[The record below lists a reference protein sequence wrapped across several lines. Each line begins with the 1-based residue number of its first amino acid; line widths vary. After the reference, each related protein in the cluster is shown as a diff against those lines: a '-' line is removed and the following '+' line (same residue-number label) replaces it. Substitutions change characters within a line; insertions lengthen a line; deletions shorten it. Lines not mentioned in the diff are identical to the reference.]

1 MRIDVTIQLT
11 IIGLGQIGTSIGLAL
26 AKHKD
31 LVTRVGHDKKIAF
44 ARQAEK
50 MDAIDRV
57 DSNLPNSVR
66 NANLVLLCLPIDQV
80 PETMRL
86 IAQDLLEGAVVMD
99 TSPLKVVVADWAK
112 ELLPA
117 GRHYV
122 GLTPVINPAYLNDAS
137 TGQQAAH
144 PDLFEKGLIAIT
156 SPPRTDSDAIKLAA
170 DLTRLLGSTPLFADL
185 AEIDGLMTSTMILPQ
200 ILAAALLN
208 ATVDQ
213 PGWREGR
220 KVAGRAYTDASGPV
234 LNLDGSQSLKTS
246 IISNRENVLRVLD
259 SALAELQFFRSI
271 IFEQDDS
278 VLEEYL
284 ERAYRSARKWWQE
297 RLAGDWENE
306 QSVPVEKHGFISHLI
321 GSNPRPRQKP
331 KSTN

>member
-1 MRIDVTIQLT
+1 MTIQIT
-11 IIGLGQIGTSIGLAL
+11 IIGLGQIGASIGLAL
-26 AKHKD
+26 AKHTD
-31 LVTRVGHDKKIAF
+31 LVTRVGHDKELAF
-44 ARQAEK
+44 TRQAEK
-50 MDAIDRV
+50 MGAIDRV

-66 NANLVLLCLPIDQV
+66 NANLVLLCLPIDQIS
-80 PETMRL
+80 ETMRL
-86 IAQDLLEGAVVMD
+86 IAQDLIEGAVVMD
-99 TSPLKVVVADWAK
+99 TSPLKVIVADWAK
-112 ELLPA
+112 ELLPT

-122 GLTPVINPAYLNDAS
+122 GLTPVINPEYLNDAS
-137 TGQQAAH
+137 SGQQAAH

-156 SPPRTDSDAIKLAA
+156 SPPRTDSNAIKLAA

-213 PGWREGR
+213 PGWREAR
-220 KVAGRAYTDASGPV
+220 KVAGRAFADASGPV
-234 LNLDGSQSLKTS
+234 LHLDGSQSLKTS
-246 IISNRENVLRVLD
+246 IVLNRENVMRVLD
-259 SALAELQFFRSI
+259 NSLAELQFIRSI

-278 VLEEYL
+278 ALEEYL
-284 ERAYRSARKWWQE
+284 ERAYRSGNKWKQE

-306 QSVPVEKHGFISHLI
+306 QSAPVEKRGFMSHLI
-321 GSNPRPRQKP
+321 GSSPRPRQKP

>member
-1 MRIDVTIQLT
+1 MTIQLT

-44 ARQAEK
+44 AQQAEK